1 MAYAPFDG
9 QLTVN
14 ELYSTLRNA
23 VLSRQ
28 AFADNIKGTYSQLV
42 DKFRVEGSRYGDT
55 IVKVATDALVTHPY
69 AEPDVPGG
77 NRRAALQ
84 RESSNLLDIDLPADP
99 KTQMIKLDT
108 FRQIRLSLEPFFSAR
123 SWGKAGAFQQFTDVL
138 KSWIR
143 TTKNVYDATL
153 VNVYVGVTETNV
165 GKQQHTIT
173 PVDGQNDALTMAVD
187 LANLLTD
194 MKDINRDYSDFGYLR
209 SYAEGDLIVVW
220 NSKHY
225 NQLKKADLPQVFHTE
240 GLLNEFDQMV
250 LPSRYFGT
258 INTDEKAGDGKTV
271 RAYKEMV
278 IKDSGNHYFAGDLI
292 KSGDTAPAGM
302 SYTEDDT
309 IAYKVI
315 HKDSLSYMSGFEVQT
330 SFLNP
335 RTSIENFY
343 LTFAHNT
350 LQYWANFPWITAR
363 FAE

>member
-1 MAYAPFDG
+1 MATPFNG

-28 AFADNIKGTYSQLV
+28 TFADNIKGTYSQLV

-55 IVKVATDALVTHPY
+55 IVKVATDALETHPY
-69 AEPDVPGG
+69 AQPNSGEGT

-84 RESSNLLDIDLPADP
+84 RESTNLLDLDLPKDP
-99 KTQMIKLDT
+99 DTQIIKLDT
-108 FRQIRLSLEPFFSAR
+108 FRQIRLSLEPFFTAR
-123 SWGKAGAFQQFTDVL
+123 AWGKPGAFQQFNDVM
-138 KSWIR
+138 KSWLR
-143 TTKNVYDATL
+143 ETKRIYDATL
-153 VNVYVGVTETNV
+153 VNVYVGTTESTV
-165 GKQQHTIT
+165 GEQEHSIT

-187 LANLLTD
+187 MANVLTE
-194 MKDINRDYSDFGYLR
+194 MKDISRDYNDFGNLR
-209 SYAEGDLIVVW
+209 SYAEGDLVVIW
-220 NSKHY
+220 NAKHY

-250 LPSRYFGT
+250 LPARYFGT
-258 INTDEKAGDGKTV
+258 VNTGEVQGLANKTV
-271 RAYKEMV
+271 RARYEQTIQGK
-278 IKDSGNHYFAGDLI
+278 HYFAGDAI
-292 KSGDTAPAGM
+292 EEGVTVPANM
-302 SYTEDDT
+302 SYTVDDT
-309 IAYKVI
+309 IAYKII

-350 LQYWANFPWITAR
+350 LEYWANYPWITAR

>member
-1 MAYAPFDG
+1 MAATPFTG

-28 AFADNIKGTYSQLV
+28 TFADNIKGTYSQLV
-42 DKFRVEGSRYGDT
+42 DKFRAEGSRYGDT
-55 IVKVATDALVTHPY
+55 IVKVATDALITHPY
-69 AEPDVPGG
+69 AQPNSGEGT

-84 RESSNLLDIDLPADP
+84 RESSNLLDIDLPTDP
-99 KTQMIKLDT
+99 MTQEIKLDT

-123 SWGKAGAFQQFTDVL
+123 AWGKAGAFQQFNDVM

-143 TTKNVYDATL
+143 TTKAVYDATL
-153 VNVYVGVTETNV
+153 VNVYVGTTETDI
-165 GKQQHTIT
+165 GKQEHTIT

-187 LANLLTD
+187 LANLLTE
-194 MKDINRDYSDFGYLR
+194 MKDINTDYSDYQFLR
-209 SYAEGDLIVVW
+209 SYAEGDLIVIW

-240 GLLNEFDQMV
+240 GLLNEFEQIV
-250 LPSRYFGT
+250 LPSHYFGT
-258 INTDEKAGDGKTV
+258 VNTGEKAGDGATV
-271 RAYKEMV
+271 FARYEQTINGHHYWPGQV
-278 IKDSGNHYFAGDLI
+278 IKE
-292 KSGDTAPAGM
+292 GDTAPAGM
-302 SYTEDDT
+302 SYTEDDS

-350 LQYWANFPWITAR
+350 LQYWANYPFITAR

>member
-1 MAYAPFDG
+1 MATPFDG
-9 QLTVN
+9 QLPVN

-28 AFADNIKGTYSQLV
+28 TFADNIKGTYSQLV
-42 DKFRVEGSRYGDT
+42 DKFRTEGSRYGE
-55 IVKVATDALVTHPY
+55 IIFRVATDALPTY
-69 AEPDVPGG
+69 AYAQPTAEEGR

-99 KTQMIKLDT
+99 QTQKIELNV
-108 FRQIRLSLEPFFSAR
+108 FRQIRVSLEPFFSAR
-123 SWGKAGAFQQFTDVL
+123 AWGKAGAFQQFNDVM

-143 TTKNVYDATL
+143 ETKRIYDSTTM
-153 VNVYVGVTETNV
+153 NVYVGTAESSV

-187 LANLLTD
+187 LANVLTD
-194 MKDINRDYSDFGYLR
+194 LKDISRDYNDYGNLR
-209 SYAEGDLIVVW
+209 SYAESDLMVIW

-240 GLLNEFDQMV
+240 GLLNEFQQMV
-250 LPSRYFGT
+250 LPERYFGT
-258 INTDEKAGDGKTV
+258 INAEATPGDGEKV
-271 RAYKEMV
+271 RAYKEQV
-278 IKDSGNHYFAGDLI
+278 IGTNHYFAGDLI
-292 KSGDTAPAGM
+292 KEGDTAPAGM

-309 IAYKVI
+309 IAYKII
-315 HKDSLSYMSGFEVQT
+315 HNGSIVYMSGFEVQT

-350 LQYWANFPWITAR
+350 IEYWANYPFITSR

>member
-1 MAYAPFDG
+1 MATPFNG

-28 AFADNIKGTYSQLV
+28 TFADNIKGTYSQLV
-42 DKFRVEGSRYGDT
+42 EKFRVEGSRFGDT
-55 IVKVATDALVTHPY
+55 IVKVATDAIPTHPY
-69 AEPDVPGG
+69 AQPNSGEGN

-84 RESSNLLDIDLPADP
+84 RESSNLLALDLPKDP
-99 KTQMIKLDT
+99 DTQEIKLDT
-108 FRQIRLSLEPFFSAR
+108 FRQIRISLEPFFSAR
-123 SWGKAGAFQQFTDVL
+123 AWGKAGAFQQFNDVM
-138 KSWIR
+138 KSWLKETRRI
-143 TTKNVYDATL
+143 YDATL
-153 VNVYVGVTETNV
+153 VNAYVGTTESNV
-165 GKQQHTIT
+165 GKQQHAIT

-187 LANLLTD
+187 LANLLTEL
-194 MKDINRDYSDFGYLR
+194 KDINTEYNGFGNLR
-209 SYAEGDLIVVW
+209 SYAESDLMVIW

-240 GLLNEFDQMV
+240 GLLNEFEQIV
-250 LPSRYFGT
+250 LPGHYFGT
-258 INTDEKAGDGKTV
+258 TNDAETAGDGKTV
-271 RAYKEMV
+271 FAKYEINIGSNHYWPGQV
-278 IKDSGNHYFAGDLI
+278 IK
-292 KSGDTAPAGM
+292 KGDTAPAGM

-309 IAYKVI
+309 IAYKII

-350 LQYWANFPWITAR
+350 LEFWANYPWITAR
-363 FAE
+363 FAKK